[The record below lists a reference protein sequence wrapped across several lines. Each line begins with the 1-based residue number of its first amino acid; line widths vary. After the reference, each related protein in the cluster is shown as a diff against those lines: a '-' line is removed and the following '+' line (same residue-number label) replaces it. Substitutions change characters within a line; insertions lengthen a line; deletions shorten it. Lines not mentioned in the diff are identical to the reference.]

1 MQELYTFLG
10 RPAVRLGR
18 SLQSPLNHITPL
30 FLQHALRHTLLNKRK
45 VSINGKRKRK
55 KKHDEKW
62 RHYYT
67 APLTRDPSC
76 VIRLPEDVELHLHLL
91 LHLVLEAPLV
101 PPPCYL
107 RDHLVSSTW
116 DLRRVHRASQPLRDV
131 PVGNDEAFLMRVQ
144 SGEPGRHDVRNREA
158 FFFWGGEGGRGA
170 GFGAARFK
178 PRRTHIHMHI
188 KKKSCAV
195 GGQRGPRRS
204 FPSTAEHALS
214 LLRERRVHP
223 AAARRLFIPFLLRGQ
238 SPSSR
243 LNYPTPGHGWPSNPG
258 SRPWPSRLRCGRVVQ
273 KIRPGRVHVRS
284 RQIASD
290 RILSGQARVTGL
302 PWRRGHRS
310 PFLVSC

>member
-158 FFFWGGEGGRGA
+158 FFFWGGGGGKGSGFWCSALQTTPYTHTHAQKKKVALSADNEDRGA
-170 GFGAARFK
+170 LFHRPQSMLSPFCVSGASIQ
-178 PRRTHIHMHI
+178 PRPVAC
-188 KKKSCAV
+188 S
-195 GGQRGPRRS
+195 
-204 FPSTAEHALS
+204 
-214 LLRERRVHP
+214 
-223 AAARRLFIPFLLRGQ
+223 
-238 SPSSR
+238 SPSSYVAN
-243 LNYPTPGHGWPSNPG
+243 LLQVG
-258 SRPWPSRLRCGRVVQ
+258 
-273 KIRPGRVHVRS
+273 
-284 RQIASD
+284 
-290 RILSGQARVTGL
+290 
-302 PWRRGHRS
+302 
-310 PFLVSC
+310 